1 MRLLSFLAIFLIF
14 IQSEALAKAPINDEG
29 AEKVKSI
36 VQKIL
41 NEQKEANS
49 STNRKFI
56 TDGEIQVEKAS
67 TYYAVTLPDISVVT
81 TNRKKEESKSST
93 TKIGIMGLNIS
104 PTENPKEWNVAIAI
118 PTPLKRLDDNQTP
131 SISIDIGHQQMS
143 GTWNEDLGAFSK
155 LNGQYSDILISE
167 ENDASQTKI
176 KELRIKTTV
185 SSDDQR
191 LWSGPSNIQIS
202 GITFENING
211 EERTPIIEVGGVD
224 ITSSV
229 RDYSPYTRDKLTHIL
244 NSIKNKLDKEDAS
257 TATPLML
264 PMLDIIDSGAF
275 KITLNNLKISPEVNK
290 LTNAPITIQEAFVGL
305 GINGLKE
312 RMVGHNLSFGWHGL
326 TGAKSPIKDNNVIP
340 TTASFS
346 LNLDKL
352 PLHPLITLITQV
364 SDKESNIAQMAGMN
378 TMMSLP
384 QKLSQAGTTITIENT
399 VLKHP
404 SYMFDLNGHIKASEK
419 SILGSKGQAT
429 VRSVGIDNVIKLLE
443 KQRPGATQKKL
454 LEINYMIRNLNAL
467 KRISVNDPNNNDVKT
482 ATFVLNDKGQTLV
495 NGVPL
500 QEAFNGAPAQ

>member
-352 PLHPLITLITQV
+352 PLHPLI
-364 SDKESNIAQMAGMN
+364 
-378 TMMSLP
+378 
-384 QKLSQAGTTITIENT
+384 
-399 VLKHP
+399 
-404 SYMFDLNGHIKASEK
+404 
-419 SILGSKGQAT
+419 
-429 VRSVGIDNVIKLLE
+429 
-443 KQRPGATQKKL
+443 
-454 LEINYMIRNLNAL
+454 
-467 KRISVNDPNNNDVKT
+467 
-482 ATFVLNDKGQTLV
+482 
-495 NGVPL
+495 
-500 QEAFNGAPAQ
+500 